1 MYFLV
6 NFLDLHPFLRHL
18 LFSNLS
24 FMFIVFIIF
33 VSFPVHFCDDI
44 YLVFILYI
52 NFVLYFVIIIKITN
66 LIRFR
71 CIFLSISLDL
81 HIDIS

>member
-1 MYFLV
+1 
-6 NFLDLHPFLRHL
+6 
-18 LFSNLS
+18 
-24 FMFIVFIIF
+24 MFIVFIIF

-52 NFVLYFVIIIKITN
+52 YFVLYFIIIIKITN

-71 CIFLSISLDL
+71 YVFSCQFPEVAYWISR
-81 HIDIS
+81 